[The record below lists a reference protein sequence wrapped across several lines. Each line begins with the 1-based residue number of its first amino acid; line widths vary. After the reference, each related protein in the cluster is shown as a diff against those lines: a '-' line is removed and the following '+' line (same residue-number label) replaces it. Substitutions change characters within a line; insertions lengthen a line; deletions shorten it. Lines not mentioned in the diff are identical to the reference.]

1 MRIDWANVPLDSYL
15 REIPSLQGIEE
26 LKFDCPVTFFTG
38 ENGSGKSTLL
48 EAIAVSYGLNPEGG
62 SKNYRF
68 STYDSQTSHY
78 AAKKKY
84 IKNAISLH
92 YASSY

>member
-1 MRIDWANVPLDSYL
+1 MILTL
-15 REIPSLQGIEE
+15 EIL
-26 LKFDCPVTFFTG
+26 F
-38 ENGSGKSTLL
+38 L
-48 EAIAVSYGLNPEGG
+48 EH
-62 SKNYRF
+62 F